1 MGAEYYP
8 EEVYKELV
16 KSGDI
21 GVDYKG
27 LSAKIAKLKLVTM
40 GADFD
45 EYGIYRPSVYPPDRI
60 LRIPD
65 EVTAI
70 TCKIF
75 DDIEGL
81 IGGGRA
87 AKLVGGKNIKYV
99 VGYYNS
105 IYQLGCMI
113 DTVNEVEPYSENFLR
128 LIIDYI
134 THKNVGTGRTILTI
148 RSELL
153 TEDVAC
159 AVCAG
164 YPWVAGS
171 IEINADKKMLGSLF
185 VGHTEKAVEQYLK
198 SKACNPK
205 ILDKVSRGLSESRIS
220 EKHLRMLDK
229 AVEMFKRLG
238 MHITIYREH
247 DFSAIYTVYEHN
259 DFIKKDR
266 VLNSIIQMIDDEWV
280 QAVEL
285 SMRRILTDDDC
296 IRLTEALINFDSNAL
311 MQLRSLGFISGAV
324 GIRLNDGSIQYKSI
338 GMQICIMGERLY
350 ATIIDVSNED
360 SLNETDTV
368 IIDRERQESS
378 LKDIFRRYSIK
389 QNTESEIYDLGYIEN
404 AIAEYIGS

>member
-105 IYQLGCMI
+105 IYQLGYMI
-113 DTVNEVEPYSENFLR
+113 DTVNEVEPYSENFLW

-205 ILDKVSRGLSESRIS
+205 ILDKVNRSEPQSRIR
-220 EKHLRMLDK
+220 EKHLRMLDQ
-229 AVEMFKRLG
+229 AAEMFKRLG
-238 MHITIYREH
+238 MHITIYRER
-247 DFSAIYTVYEHN
+247 DFGAVYTVYEHN
-259 DFIKKDR
+259 DLIQKDR
-266 VLNSIIQMIDDEWV
+266 VLRNIIQMVDDEWV
-280 QAVEL
+280 QDVEL
-285 SMRRILTDDDC
+285 SMHRILTEDDC
-296 IRLTEALINFDSNAL
+296 SRLTEALINFDNNAL
-311 MQLRSLGFISGAV
+311 MQLMSLGFISGAI
-324 GIRLNDGSIQYKSI
+324 GIRLKNDSIQYISI
-338 GMQICIMGERLY
+338 GMTVCSMGERLY
-350 ATIIDVSNED
+350 ATVIDVSNED
-360 SLNETDTV
+360 SLDEIDTV
-368 IIDRERQESS
+368 ISNKEKQGCD
-378 LKDIFRRYSIK
+378 LTDIFRRYSIK
-389 QNTESEIYDLGYIEN
+389 QNTESEIYDLGYLED
-404 AIAEYIGS
+404 AIAEYIGT